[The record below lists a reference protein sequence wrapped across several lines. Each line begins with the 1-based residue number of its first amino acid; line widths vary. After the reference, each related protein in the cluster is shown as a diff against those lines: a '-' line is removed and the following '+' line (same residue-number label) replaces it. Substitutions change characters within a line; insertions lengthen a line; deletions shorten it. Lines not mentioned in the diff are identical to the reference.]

1 MQFTESPSVCFY
13 FLFRRRKAVS
23 FNAPKL
29 FRISYWF
36 IIAFFLLSM
45 TTLFFALLTSLFR
58 LLLSFFFSLY
68 FNQNVLAWKTLKR
81 KIPHIL
87 EGILVAFHLTWKI
100 QTAAL
105 LEALWWLS
113 LLCSFPLLLWSGN
126 TGGQVCGMSTFSSL
140 LHVRV

>member
-45 TTLFFALLTSLFR
+45 TTPFFALLTSLFR

-87 EGILVAFHLTWKI
+87 EGILVAFHLT
-100 QTAAL
+100 
-105 LEALWWLS
+105 
-113 LLCSFPLLLWSGN
+113 
-126 TGGQVCGMSTFSSL
+126 
-140 LHVRV
+140 